1 MSSEV
6 QVELGDV
13 LQSNTTF
20 YEVLDFKGEG
30 VFGKVAECRN
40 LITEEL
46 VAVKIHKKTDDDNVR
61 WEVEMLE
68 RIAVL
73 DPDQSNIV
81 RFIDHFKF
89 MDSSCLAFEML
100 DMSLWDLMMSRQQP
114 LDLHE
119 IRPVTRQLLVAYE
132 ALKKIGIMHAD
143 LKPDNIM
150 LVNHRHQ
157 PFKIK
162 LIDFGLARQT
172 SEVEVGAIMQAESYR
187 APEATLGLPL
197 SEAVDMWGVGC
208 VMAFLYFAT
217 NLLSQQCSYHRTKT
231 MVNLVG
237 LPAKH
242 HMKFGLY
249 SWVYFVCEP
258 RGEWRLR
265 TPEEFEEI
273 TGAEPEVHEGYFD
286 CVKNLK
292 DAVMG
297 FPQTTDGVE
306 RKDRRTFF
314 DLLRCCLNPN
324 PEKRITP
331 RKALEHSFVTMAH
344 LRDEVAASSYT
355 EAALQYMR
363 VSPLEKP
370 DSSFSGYEADSEDV
384 DIDLERD
391 SDTISNFSCCSCSH
405 SFISECPSSGYEA
418 DIQSSSFKPFRK
430 QHVQYCHLTKH
441 HCHHLHSKTFGQPA
455 TSDPHKEHL
464 SPSSPTSGIQPN
476 PLPGSSTATSTPPE
490 KEPSSSSQPVASD
503 NNNKISSVD
512 TKLADGTKVS
522 APSNKKARKGNVFQR
537 INRFFGRARRRVVSV
552 FTLRRSQSNPPT

>member
-1 MSSEV
+1 MA
-6 QVELGDV
+6 EL
-13 LQSNTTF
+13 NTTF

-231 MVNLVG
+231 MVNL
-237 LPAKH
+237 
-242 HMKFGLY
+242 
-249 SWVYFVCEP
+249 
-258 RGEWRLR
+258 
-265 TPEEFEEI
+265 
-273 TGAEPEVHEGYFD
+273 
-286 CVKNLK
+286 NLK

-331 RKALEHSFVTMAH
+331 RKALEHSFYKSTSLIIITTDTPPRA
-344 LRDEVAASSYT
+344 LTEVGPDVPLAWSST
-355 EAALQYMR
+355 T
-363 VSPLEKP
+363 VSPLK
-370 DSSFSGYEADSEDV
+370 
-384 DIDLERD
+384 
-391 SDTISNFSCCSCSH
+391 
-405 SFISECPSSGYEA
+405 
-418 DIQSSSFKPFRK
+418 
-430 QHVQYCHLTKH
+430 
-441 HCHHLHSKTFGQPA
+441 
-455 TSDPHKEHL
+455 
-464 SPSSPTSGIQPN
+464 
-476 PLPGSSTATSTPPE
+476 
-490 KEPSSSSQPVASD
+490 
-503 NNNKISSVD
+503 
-512 TKLADGTKVS
+512 
-522 APSNKKARKGNVFQR
+522 
-537 INRFFGRARRRVVSV
+537 
-552 FTLRRSQSNPPT
+552 